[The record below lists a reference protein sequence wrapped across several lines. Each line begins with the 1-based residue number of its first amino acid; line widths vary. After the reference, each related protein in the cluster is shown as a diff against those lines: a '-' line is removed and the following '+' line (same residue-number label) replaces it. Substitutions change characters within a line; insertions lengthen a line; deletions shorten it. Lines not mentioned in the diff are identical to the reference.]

1 MTRIKHG
8 NTTQLKPFFR
18 YLSEE
23 EFATLPRDMKAIYLR
38 MAVRAAASAPEKP
51 APAPEESSNAKSR

>member
-1 MTRIKHG
+1 MTRVKHG

-23 EFATLPRDMKAIYLR
+23 EFATLPREMKAIYLR

-51 APAPEESSNAKSR
+51 APAEKNSNAKSS

>member
-18 YLSEE
+18 YLSDE

-38 MAVRAAASAPEKP
+38 MAVRAAAEAPEKP
-51 APAPEESSNAKSR
+51 APEKSSNSKPR